1 MILEPLS
8 HRTNHVHNQITLV
21 RRLPRDV
28 DVKLGDGEEPLC
40 EVLVAAES
48 KLWVKLFRSLDRID
62 DGNGQILSKSSNI

>member
-48 KLWVKLFRSLDRID
+48 KL
-62 DGNGQILSKSSNI
+62 